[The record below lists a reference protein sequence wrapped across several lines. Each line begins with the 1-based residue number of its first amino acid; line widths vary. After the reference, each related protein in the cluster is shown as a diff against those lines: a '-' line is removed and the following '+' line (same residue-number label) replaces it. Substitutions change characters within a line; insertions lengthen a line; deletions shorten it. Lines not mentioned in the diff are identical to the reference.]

1 MVRKGYEEKKIETR
15 VGDGEKGGQIEEN
28 GRGKVRFNSEG
39 KGRGREGEGIEEEGR
54 GGGMGKEGIY
64 KVEKSS

>member
-28 GRGKVRFNSEG
+28 GRGKVRFRRG
-39 KGRGREGEGIEEEGR
+39 MGREGRGKEL
-54 GGGMGKEGIY
+54 GGGERCRDG
-64 KVEKSS
+64 